1 MSVYDN
7 ARALAEELLES
18 ELGKKYTEAKYIF
31 ENNADA
37 VEKLKAYND
46 FRESKMRAMKADRL
60 SATEIDEAKEQI
72 TAMANELRA
81 NKVINEMVLAE
92 NKFNYFVQN
101 VMNVFNATLTGNM
114 SENGGCTGSC
124 GSCGGCH

>member
-1 MSVYDN
+1 MTVYDN
-7 ARALAEELLES
+7 ARKLAEELLET
-18 ELGKKYTEAKYIF
+18 EIGKKYTDAKFVFDNNEEAKQ
-31 ENNADA
+31 
-37 VEKLKAYND
+37 KLREYND

-60 SATEIDEAKEQI
+60 SASEIDEAKEQI

-81 NKVINEMVLAE
+81 NEVINEMVLAE
-92 NKFNYFVQN
+92 NQFNYFVQN

-114 SENGGCTGSC
+114 SEDSGCTGSC